1 MSMPNFKLLILI
13 LCLFFNLCFVNSKT
27 NDILNSEK
35 LENKRSEVI
44 EDLDLIKK
52 RIFENLEN
60 SLVVF
65 YADWCPH
72 W

>member
-1 MSMPNFKLLILI
+1 MAQFKLLILV
-13 LCLFFNLCFVNSKT
+13 LCLIYNLCFVHTKT

-35 LENKRSEVI
+35 LENIRSENI

-52 RIFENLEN
+52 RIFDNLEN